1 MSNFDKII
9 DNLIENICN
18 ILMVLLLMMILMVF
32 ISIVFRYFFNIS
44 SASLQELI
52 MYCHAI
58 IFMFGISYTLKENG
72 HVKIDIIFNTFS
84 KKIQSYISII
94 GILLFIFPMAFFLI
108 YISMG
113 MVIQSW
119 LILEGSS
126 EAGGL
131 NLVFILKTIIPL
143 TGFLILLQ
151 SSSQLLKLIKGY
163 KMGIEIFAIIFIV
176 FTFIIL
182 LSGIPVAFVLS
193 GSALLF
199 SLIGIMF
206 GVFDYSYLLAIPN
219 RILGIMSN
227 QNLLAVP
234 LFIFMGLVLE
244 KTKIAEE
251 LLMAM
256 NILYKNTDGGFAISV
271 VLVGVLMGASTG
283 IVGASVVTL
292 GLLSLP
298 VMVKNNYPRPLACG
312 VICASGTLGQII
324 PPSLVLILLAD
335 VLSSAYQQAQL
346 NLGIFTPETVTISDL
361 FAGALIPGLLLPVMF
376 IFYIKSLKIN
386 NINKDITKDIGE
398 NINIISSFFPPIL
411 LIITVLGSIV
421 LGIATPSEAA
431 SLGAIGSLLIAFAKN
446 KLSFNVIR
454 NTSKGTIK
462 LTSMVFL
469 ILIGATFF
477 SLVFRGFEG
486 EELIQNLLSHGP
498 ENKYLSL
505 IITLGIMFF
514 LGFILD
520 FIEIIFIII
529 PLFGPVLFSYGFDP
543 IWVGILIAMVL
554 QTSFLTP
561 PFGFSLFYLRGVA
574 PKEIPTK
581 DIYKGVLPF
590 IIIQIIAIGL
600 VFMFPQ
606 IALFLP
612 DLLN

>member
-1 MSNFDKII
+1 
-9 DNLIENICN
+9 
-18 ILMVLLLMMILMVF
+18 
-32 ISIVFRYFFNIS
+32 
-44 SASLQELI
+44 
-52 MYCHAI
+52 
-58 IFMFGISYTLKENG
+58 
-72 HVKIDIIFNTFS
+72 
-84 KKIQSYISII
+84 
-94 GILLFIFPMAFFLI
+94 
-108 YISMG
+108 
-113 MVIQSW
+113 
-119 LILEGSS
+119 
-126 EAGGL
+126 
-131 NLVFILKTIIPL
+131 
-143 TGFLILLQ
+143 
-151 SSSQLLKLIKGY
+151 
-163 KMGIEIFAIIFIV
+163 MGIEIFAIIFIA

-199 SLIGIMF
+199 SFIGIMF

-386 NINKDITKDIGE
+386 NINKNITKGIDE

>member
-1 MSNFDKII
+1 
-9 DNLIENICN
+9 
-18 ILMVLLLMMILMVF
+18 
-32 ISIVFRYFFNIS
+32 
-44 SASLQELI
+44 
-52 MYCHAI
+52 
-58 IFMFGISYTLKENG
+58 
-72 HVKIDIIFNTFS
+72 
-84 KKIQSYISII
+84 
-94 GILLFIFPMAFFLI
+94 
-108 YISMG
+108 
-113 MVIQSW
+113 
-119 LILEGSS
+119 
-126 EAGGL
+126 
-131 NLVFILKTIIPL
+131 
-143 TGFLILLQ
+143 
-151 SSSQLLKLIKGY
+151 
-163 KMGIEIFAIIFIV
+163 MGIEIFAITFIA

-199 SLIGIMF
+199 SFIGIMF

-298 VMVKNNYPRPLACG
+298 VMIKNNYPRPLACG

-398 NINIISSFFPPIL
+398 NINIISSFLPPIL

-446 KLSFNVIR
+446 KLSFNIIR

-505 IITLGIMFF
+505 IITLVIMFF

>member
-1 MSNFDKII
+1 
-9 DNLIENICN
+9 
-18 ILMVLLLMMILMVF
+18 
-32 ISIVFRYFFNIS
+32 
-44 SASLQELI
+44 
-52 MYCHAI
+52 
-58 IFMFGISYTLKENG
+58 
-72 HVKIDIIFNTFS
+72 
-84 KKIQSYISII
+84 
-94 GILLFIFPMAFFLI
+94 
-108 YISMG
+108 
-113 MVIQSW
+113 
-119 LILEGSS
+119 
-126 EAGGL
+126 
-131 NLVFILKTIIPL
+131 
-143 TGFLILLQ
+143 
-151 SSSQLLKLIKGY
+151 
-163 KMGIEIFAIIFIV
+163 MGIEIFAIIFIA

-199 SLIGIMF
+199 SFIGIMF

-298 VMVKNNYPRPLACG
+298 VMIKNNYPRPLACG